1 MRRTRLLLALLPS
14 TLLASCAYTVTT
26 PPASCAQLIP
36 REWAEGVA
44 GHPLPDLIQ
53 IDRLKDE
60 ALRAE
65 LEKREWQKAFVGQS
79 VQLEIANGRTA
90 DVIYLFG
97 NCERLANEARSS
109 AVKKW
114 WQFWR

>member
-1 MRRTRLLLALLPS
+1 MRLPLLLPALLLSVP
-14 TLLASCAYTVTT
+14 LASCAYTVTT
-26 PPASCAQLIP
+26 PPARCAELIP
-36 REWAEGVA
+36 RKWAEGVS
-44 GHPLPDLIQ
+44 GTPLPTFATIDQ
-53 IDRLKDE
+53 IADPK
-60 ALRAE
+60 LRAE

-97 NCERLANEARSS
+97 NCERLQNEAR
-109 AVKKW
+109 AKANKRW

>member
-1 MRRTRLLLALLPS
+1 
-14 TLLASCAYTVTT
+14 
-26 PPASCAQLIP
+26 
-36 REWAEGVA
+36 VA
-44 GHPLPDLIQ
+44 GTPLPTFTSIDQ
-53 IDRLKDE
+53 IKDPALK
-60 ALRAE
+60 AE

-97 NCERLANEARSS
+97 NCERLSNEARSKS
-109 AVKKW
+109 EKHW